1 MEAVCAAQVLHTRSC
16 TGLGMQFVRFLT
28 ACYLTFNMDS
38 STVTAALA
46 ALPPLVSER
55 RVSSYAGS
63 APRVVLGKYV
73 CCAVELVWQM
83 GTVMTCCGV
92 SVVSLSHVAQPWAF
106 SSTARTEHRTE
117 KCRV

>member
-1 MEAVCAAQVLHTRSC
+1 MCAAQVLHTRSC

-46 ALPPLVSER
+46 SLPPLVSER

-63 APRVVLGKYV
+63 VPRVVPGTPA
-73 CCAVELVWQM
+73 CCAGRACLVL
-83 GTVMTCCGV
+83 GTAKGYMW
-92 SVVSLSHVAQPWAF
+92 HKR
-106 SSTARTEHRTE
+106 ARVWR
-117 KCRV
+117 